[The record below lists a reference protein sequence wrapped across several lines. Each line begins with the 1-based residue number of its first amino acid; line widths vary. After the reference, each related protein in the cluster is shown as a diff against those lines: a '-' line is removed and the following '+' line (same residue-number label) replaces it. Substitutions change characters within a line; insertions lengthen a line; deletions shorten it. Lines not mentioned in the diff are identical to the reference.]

1 MDENIVR
8 KIMAITGTRAEYGIW
23 RPVFK
28 AIESHPSLS
37 LSLIVTGSHLSLV
50 FGKTIDEIEQDGFL
64 IAKKVDI
71 IPEYDYDANKEAAI
85 SVGRCITGIA
95 DAIQQV
101 KPDILLILG
110 DRGEMLS
117 GAIAATYMNIPIAHL
132 HGGEVSGSIDEGI
145 RHAITKLSHIHFPA
159 TKKSAQRIIRMGE
172 DKSRVFLVGAPGLD
186 TILTEPLTE
195 DSRKQ
200 FGIKQDFILLVQH
213 SVVTEVN
220 DTERQIRATME
231 AVVSIGM
238 QAIVLYPNA
247 DPGSQT
253 IIKVINEFHNPP
265 MIQVVKS
272 LPHKT
277 YLSLM
282 KYAQVLVG
290 NSSSGI
296 IEAASFHLPVINI
309 GTRQQGRQRAANVID
324 VNYKKEEIIEA
335 IKFAISDE
343 EFKAKVLAKECK
355 NPYGDGKASKRIA
368 GILSKIEINNQL
380 LQKRENRKVNFEGK
394 RGK

>member
-1 MDENIVR
+1 MIK

-28 AIESHPSLS
+28 AIDANPSLS
-37 LSLIVTGSHLSLV
+37 LFLIVTGSHLSTV
-50 FGKTIDEIEQDGFL
+50 FGMTIDEIYRDGFL
-64 IAKKVDI
+64 IAEKIDI
-71 IPEYDYDANKEAAI
+71 IPEQEKQGNKWSDSSRDTAI
-85 SVGRCITGIA
+85 SIGKCIIGIA
-95 DAIQQV
+95 EAIQQIQ
-101 KPDILLILG
+101 PNIILILG

-159 TKKSAQRIIRMGE
+159 TRKSAQRIISMGE
-172 DKSRVFLVGAPGLD
+172 DKRRVFLVGAPSLD
-186 TILTEPLTE
+186 TILNELLLPIE
-195 DSRKQ
+195 DIRKQ
-200 FGIKQDFILLVQH
+200 FSLKEDFILLVQH
-213 SVVTEVN
+213 PVVTEV
-220 DTERQIRATME
+220 DDVERQIRSTME

-247 DPGSQT
+247 DTGSQT
-253 IIKVINEFHNPP
+253 IIRIINEFHNPP
-265 MIQVVKS
+265 MIQAVKS

-282 KYAQVLVG
+282 KYARVLVG

-296 IEAASFHLPVINI
+296 IEAASFHLPVVNI

-324 VNYKKEEIIEA
+324 VNCKKEKIVEA

-343 EFKAKVLAKECK
+343 EFKAKVKRCK
-355 NPYGDGKASKRIA
+355 NPYGDGKASKRIVEV
-368 GILSKIEINNQL
+368 LSSIEIDNQL
-380 LQKRENRKVNFEGK
+380 LQKLNVY
-394 RGK
+394 